1 MLTINTKIEIYFPIF
16 WQTKF
21 FSLFNQA
28 ICLTKVIYVF
38 ILIIMDKKQK
48 RVVVITGASSGIGL
62 ATAKK
67 FYAEGDKVYSLSLSA
82 SDRNINSFVCD
93 VTSSV
98 QVEDCLKKIFEKE
111 GRIDIFIN
119 NAGMGVSGAVE
130 YVDRHKNEK
139 EIALNLEAMIDCSRL
154 AIPYLKQSRGTI
166 MFTSSVAAV
175 VPLPFQAVYSSSK
188 SGVNMFCLALRME
201 LAPFGVKVC
210 AVMPGDTKTNFTA
223 AREKV
228 EAENDY
234 ENRVQKSVK
243 KMELDE
249 QNGKSPFVVANVF
262 YKQSKKKNPKPLVIV
277 GFSYKLIGFLA
288 KILPIRLMLFI
299 VKKIYG

>member
-1 MLTINTKIEIYFPIF
+1 
-16 WQTKF
+16 
-21 FSLFNQA
+21 
-28 ICLTKVIYVF
+28 
-38 ILIIMDKKQK
+38 MDKKQK